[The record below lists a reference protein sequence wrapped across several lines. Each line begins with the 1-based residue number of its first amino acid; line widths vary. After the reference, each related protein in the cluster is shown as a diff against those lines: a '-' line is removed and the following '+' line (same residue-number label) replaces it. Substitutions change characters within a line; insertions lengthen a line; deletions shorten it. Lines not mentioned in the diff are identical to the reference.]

1 MRLKLV
7 FLTSLLGALLG
18 AGGPILI
25 TAIGLGYRGF
35 LLAKSFPQRADG
47 WKASTIVLI
56 PFAVALFAGVFVYR
70 HTARRRKLQA
80 GLISRLLLVLSVVAF
95 VAVFCVMNFL

>member
-18 AGGPILI
+18 SGGPLLI
-25 TAIGLGYRGF
+25 TAIGLSQRGF
-35 LLAKSFPQRADG
+35 LLAKSFPETAEG
-47 WKASTIVLI
+47 WKSGTILLI
-56 PFAVALFAGVFVYR
+56 PIAVALFAGVFVYR

-80 GLISRLLLVLSVVAF
+80 VLTSVLVLMLSAVAF
-95 VAVFCVMNFL
+95 VGVICVINFP